1 MFEASLVNDTARTA
15 RPYTVSLSI
24 VLQVMAAAFAVAYP
38 LWHIEELP
46 FLPLRAP
53 SPFRKAIELVDPKPA
68 QQQPRSMPSPER
80 RVFVLPTVQARNNAS
95 VPNFADD
102 SNNLPPS
109 DGIPTGPSVPGGIP
123 GSGPVGNDSI
133 IVEKPVARPTPIPEA
148 KPAAVPTGPVRVGG
162 KVRPPELIHD
172 IRPAYPALAK
182 QIRAQGVVKIEAII
196 SRDGIVRD
204 ARVISGH
211 PLLVAAALDAVRQWR
226 YRPTV
231 LNDQPVEVA
240 LALEVNFILAR

>member
-1 MFEASLVNDTARTA
+1 MFEASLVDDTARTA

-24 VLQVMAAAFAVAYP
+24 VLQVMASAFAVAYP
-38 LWHIEELP
+38 LWHIEKLP

-53 SPFRKAIELVDPKPA
+53 SPFRNPTTLVDPRPA
-68 QQQPRSMPSPER
+68 QQQTRSKPSREH
-80 RVFVLPTVQARNNAS
+80 RVFVLPTVQVRNNAP
-95 VPNFADD
+95 VLNFDL
-102 SNNLPPS
+102 SNNLPPN
-109 DGIPTGPSVPGGIP
+109 DGITGPSVHWAASSSQPL
-123 GSGPVGNDSI
+123 GNGAI
-133 IVEKPVARPTPIPEA
+133 IVDKPVARPTPTPEV
-148 KPAAVPTGPVRVGG
+148 KPAAVPTGPLRVGG
-162 KVRPPELIHD
+162 RVRPPELIHD
-172 IRPAYPALAK
+172 VRPAYPALAK

-204 ARVISGH
+204 ARVVSGY

>member
-24 VLQVMAAAFAVAYP
+24 VLQVAAAAFAVAYP
-38 LWHIEELP
+38 LWHIETLP
-46 FLPLRAP
+46 FLPLKAP
-53 SPFRKAIELVDPKPA
+53 SPFQKAMTLVDPKPA
-68 QQQPRSMPSPER
+68 QSQARSMPSYEQR
-80 RVFVLPTVQARNNAS
+80 IFVPPASQARNNAP
-95 VPNFADD
+95 VANFADEAV
-102 SNNLPPS
+102 NLPEAGDP
-109 DGIPTGPSVPGGIP
+109 GPIVTGTITGTGRVDNGTI
-123 GSGPVGNDSI
+123 VG
-133 IVEKPVARPTPIPEA
+133 EKPVVRSVPTPEV
-148 KPAAVPTGPVRVGG
+148 KPAAAPTGPVRVGG
-162 KVRPPELIHD
+162 RVRPPELIHD
-172 IRPAYPALAK
+172 VRPAYPALAK
-182 QIRAQGVVKIEAII
+182 QIRAQGVVRIEAII

-204 ARVISGH
+204 ARVVSGH